1 MIDGEKRLTTP
12 SSPLGTLL
20 SSWFVDLV
28 PQLLREREND
38 GCYGLCP
45 VGGFCR
51 SVDDMGKE

>member
-1 MIDGEKRLTTP
+1 MIEGEKRLTTP

-28 PQLLREREND
+28 PQPLREREKD

-45 VGGFCR
+45 VGGFIDR
-51 SVDDMGKE
+51 